1 MSFAELGLP
10 QKRKKK
16 EKRKGV
22 IRLGDNNAEKESC
35 LLEIFTYYKSQLTCC
50 LLPELLGA
58 WEV

>member
-1 MSFAELGLP
+1 
-10 QKRKKK
+10 
-16 EKRKGV
+16 
-22 IRLGDNNAEKESC
+22 

>member
-58 WEV
+58 